1 MANDNDTETGKTQ
14 TSLRIDTNVLN
25 AVVLLAGEEER
36 SMANMIAVLLK
47 THPRIQPILEGQ
59 SAEVAA

>member
-1 MANDNDTETGKTQ
+1 MANENEMETGKTQ
-14 TSLRIDTNVLN
+14 TSLRIEVSVLN
-25 AVVLLAGEEER
+25 AVTQLAGEEDR
-36 SMANMIAVLLK
+36 SMTNMIERLLK